1 MAIRQPREQ
10 ARFWRDRDT
19 GGLELLRA
27 RYITHSFAR
36 HTHDTFAI
44 GVVEA
49 GGDRFTYRGAE
60 HVAPAGSIVLIN
72 PGEPH
77 TGQAA
82 TADGWAYR
90 MLYPAPELLAAAT
103 AELTGRPGQR
113 RIPFFAAPVVHDPA
127 VAQLLR
133 DLHLA
138 LEQPA
143 PALERQTHLLAT
155 LCAIIARHADDP
167 PATRPTAGAGRA
179 VDLTRD
185 YLDAHYAENV
195 TLHDLAQVAGLSPY
209 HLVRIFRRATGLP
222 PHAYLLQARVTRA
235 KTLLARGWPPVRVAH
250 ATGFA
255 DQSHFT
261 RGFARIVGVTPG
273 RFQVAN
279 RC

>member
-1 MAIRQPREQ
+1 MSQLRREQ
-10 ARFWRDRDT
+10 ARFWRDSDT

-27 RYITHSFAR
+27 RYITHAFTR

-49 GGDRFTYRGAE
+49 GGERFAYRGAE
-60 HVAPAGSIVLIN
+60 HVAPAGSIILIN

-77 TGQAA
+77 TGQAT

-90 MLYPAPELLAAAT
+90 MLYPAPELLAAV
-103 AELTGRPGQR
+103 AELAGQPGQR

-127 VAQLLR
+127 VAHLLR
-133 DLHLA
+133 VLHLA

-143 PALERQTHLLAT
+143 PALERQTRLLAA
-155 LCAIIARHADDP
+155 LGALIARHADDP
-167 PATRPTAGAGRA
+167 PAPRPAAGADHA
-179 VDLTRD
+179 VNLARD
-185 YLDAHYAENV
+185 YLETHYTENV
-195 TLHDLAQVAGLSPY
+195 PLHDLAQVAGLSPY
-209 HLVRIFRRATGLP
+209 HLVRVFRRATGLP
-222 PHAYLLQARVTRA
+222 PHAYLLQARVARA
-235 KTLLARGWPPVRVAH
+235 KTLLARGWPPVQVAH

-273 RFQVAN
+273 RYQAAS
-279 RC
+279 RG

>member
-1 MAIRQPREQ
+1 MSQPRREQ

-27 RYITHSFAR
+27 RYITHSFTR

-44 GVVEA
+44 GVVEV
-49 GGDRFTYRGAE
+49 GGDRFAYRGAD

-82 TADGWAYR
+82 TAEGWAYR
-90 MLYPAPELLAAAT
+90 MLYPAPDLLAAAA
-103 AELTGRPGQR
+103 AELAGRPDQR
-113 RIPFFAAPVVHDPA
+113 QLPSFAAPVAYDPA

-143 PALERQTHLLAT
+143 PALERQTRLLAA
-155 LCAIIARHADDP
+155 LCALIARHADAP
-167 PATRPTAGAGRA
+167 PASRPAASADHA
-179 VDLTRD
+179 VRLTRD
-185 YLDAHYAENV
+185 FLEAHYAENV
-195 TLHDLAQVAGLSPY
+195 SLHDLARVAGLSPY
-209 HLVRIFRRATGLP
+209 HLVRVFRRATGLP
-222 PHAYLLQARVTRA
+222 PHAYLLQARVARA
-235 KTLLARGWPPVRVAH
+235 KALLARDWPPVRVAH

-273 RFQVAN
+273 RYQTAT
-279 RC
+279 RG